1 MPDDPEEAKNI
12 LSEILRRIP
21 GEYDYIFLDSRAGYD
36 ELIAAA
42 HEISDFTLCVEEAD
56 RISQLTSGN
65 LIRQLSRDD
74 IKTPV
79 VCVRNKVRRFRFP
92 ASGENLSAPGQDAG
106 QTGNAQAFY
115 IGDIPFDTDV
125 MESFGTERFWTEI
138 RRSVYRESLARAWNL
153 MAEKFSLPDRLASG
167 KRVNPIG
174 WNGLERS
181 LSMLSTTGRI
191 LFVYGIALALLG
203 LLLTTGVG
211 NIMIGNLTASAG
223 GGINLPFWGIGAGL
237 CGLALMAGAVI
248 SGGKK

>member
-1 MPDDPEEAKNI
+1 
-12 LSEILRRIP
+12 
-21 GEYDYIFLDSRAGYD
+21 
-36 ELIAAA
+36 
-42 HEISDFTLCVEEAD
+42 
-56 RISQLTSGN
+56 
-65 LIRQLSRDD
+65 
-74 IKTPV
+74 
-79 VCVRNKVRRFRFP
+79 
-92 ASGENLSAPGQDAG
+92 
-106 QTGNAQAFY
+106 
-115 IGDIPFDTDV
+115 